1 MGVNTIVSLLA
12 KAELTR
18 SEIQLLIDYLL
29 NKQQDNTSN
38 HSEWSDDIVQKL
50 KRQLAEKEKALI
62 DEQETAAGFQAKLRE
77 MRMEI
82 NTERA
87 QNQYKLNAFVEEL
100 NAKKM
105 ENQNLTQEIQ
115 FINDKYTN
123 EKQTLTN
130 QLQQIQTKLYL
141 DKQNVNQEQIQ
152 KLQQLTDANQL
163 LTNENF
169 SKTHMI
175 NDMQEKFNLSA
186 KTIGELEQKL
196 RDYEMILRQS
206 ENEIGVLKNEMQRL
220 HGDNVRKIAD
230 KDEYEKIIQMQK
242 YDLEQLRA
250 QIAEQNAKS
259 NHLDDS
265 SKVEIRNLQNALDS
279 SNTELQLGRGD
290 LVKSKELVDELT
302 AQVSD
307 LKSTIDAHNSNSMK
321 QGNQVNQMFFLFFVI
336 LLIILFYNFTFRS
349 MN

>member
-87 QNQYKLNAFVEEL
+87 QNQYKLNAFVDDL
-100 NAKKM
+100 NGKKM
-105 ENQNLTQEIQ
+105 EIQNLTQEIQ

-123 EKQTLTN
+123 EKQALTN
-130 QLQQIQTKLYL
+130 QLQQIQAKIFME
-141 DKQNVNQEQIQ
+141 KQNVNQEQAQ

-169 SKTHMI
+169 SKNHII
-175 NDMQEKFNLSA
+175 NDMQEKFNLSG

-196 RDYEMILRQS
+196 RDYEMVLRQS

-230 KDEYEKIIQMQK
+230 KDEYEKILQMQK

-250 QIAEQNAKS
+250 QIAEQNVKS

-279 SNTELQLGRGD
+279 SNTEVQLGRND
-290 LVKSKELVDELT
+290 LVKSKERVDDLT
-302 AQVSD
+302 AQIGE
-307 LKSTIDAHNSNSMK
+307 LKSTIDACNSSSLK
-321 QGNQVNQMFFLFFVI
+321 QRNQVKFDHFFC
-336 LLIILFYNFTFRS
+336 
-349 MN
+349 